1 VSAYRRKSQAH
12 GRLLVWEKAE
22 LLMFKTSWIYVFSQK
37 AYNLVTLQ
45 DNANIFDFVTHKKW
59 PVFSVTFSVTFWFW
73 KKNKRKTILNTK
85 SWGKWKH
92 NTKRNQNFNFSRH
105 DAGGS
110 CV

>member
-45 DNANIFDFVTHKKW
+45 DNANIFDFVRHKKW
-59 PVFSVTFSVTFWFW
+59 PCIFCYFFSNILILE
-73 KKNKRKTILNTK
+73 KK
-85 SWGKWKH
+85 
-92 NTKRNQNFNFSRH
+92 
-105 DAGGS
+105 
-110 CV
+110 